1 MHSVSHACF
10 YAFFCFQTG
19 PPIII
24 IPPED
29 TTMNMSQDAILQCQ
43 AEAYPS
49 NLTYE
54 WWKQDQNVFHIE

>member
-1 MHSVSHACF
+1 MV
-10 YAFFCFQTG
+10 FCIQPG

-29 TTMNMSQDAILQCQ
+29 ATMNMSQDAILQCQ

-54 WWKQDQNVFHIE
+54 WWKQGQNVYHME